1 MFLSPALNWP
11 IALVV
16 VVCIGLAGVLVLYL
30 IVRIRSSKRQH
41 NPTANTGDDLHSQM
55 EWEDDIGLNITVN
68 PLDETKK
75 PIQSVNI
82 HNVEQ
87 TLNGEYPGSSS
98 DDDGDENENNGRSSE
113 DDEYENDQKH
123 PRKLDHQLEWDD
135 AAIEYGPKK
144 V

>member
-1 MFLSPALNWP
+1 MFLQPALNWP

-16 VVCIGLAGVLVLYL
+16 CVCIGLAGVLVLYL
-30 IVRIRSSKRQH
+30 IVRIRSSNRQH
-41 NPTANTGDDLHSQM
+41 NPTANTGDDIHSQM

-87 TLNGEYPGSSS
+87 TISASS
-98 DDDGDENENNGRSSE
+98 DED
-113 DDEYENDQKH
+113 DDEYENNGRNPNEYSSGVDDDEIDQVH
-123 PRKLDHQLEWDD
+123 PRKIDHQLEWDD